1 MSKEMRELLNKI
13 NAKKAEIKAL
23 VADGKIEDAASAK
36 EELKK
41 LQASFDILADLEDD
55 EAQQAQQQA
64 AEGNAQTAGNEKNGL
79 AKQIK
84 AFTNAIKAAWKKT
97 EVTPEDREI
106 LNAMSEGSDEDGG
119 LTVPKDIKTQ
129 IKELRRSE
137 DALENLVNVERVT
150 TKSGTRVIEREADQ
164 TPFDNVEE
172 AAEFPEVSTPQ
183 FDSIDYKVKKKG
195 GILKVTQELLSD
207 TAENIMGYLKKW
219 IAKKSKATRNFM
231 IIAKIKEIC
240 AGLEVPVTGLDS
252 LKDIFNVML
261 DPAIALGSVVV
272 TNQSGFNFLDK
283 LKDEKG
289 NYILQKDPTQATKRL
304 LFGEYPV
311 IRLSN
316 KTLQN
321 VNGKAPIICGDLK
334 EAITIFDRE
343 TLTIDISNLAAGM
356 WEKDQT
362 GIKVR
367 ERLDIQT
374 VDADAVVM
382 GLATAATTGTDVNG
396 DGVADDL
403 NGDGEYNE
411 AELNKLS
418 RENIIALAT
427 EKGYTMT
434 KTAADP
440 KAEVVADFLEQQAA
454 AKTE

>member
-382 GLATAATTGTDVNG
+382 GLAAVATTGTDVNG
-396 DGVADDL
+396 DGVPDDI
-403 NGDGEYNE
+403 NGDGKYNE
-411 AELNKLS
+411 KELNKLTKA
-418 RENIIALAT
+418 EILELAKT
-427 EKGYTMT
+427 KSYTMT
-434 KTAADP
+434 KTEQDAKADII
-440 KAEVVADFLEQQAA
+440 AEFLTQQAG
-454 AKTE
+454 

>member
-23 VADGKIEDAASAK
+23 VADGKIEDAAGAK

-41 LQASFDILADLEDD
+41 LQASFNILADLEDD

-382 GLATAATTGTDVNG
+382 GLATVATTGTDVNG
-396 DGVADDL
+396 DGVPDDI
-403 NGDGEYNE
+403 NGDGKYNE
-411 AELNKLS
+411 KELNKLTKA
-418 RENIIALAT
+418 EILELAKT
-427 EKGYTMT
+427 KSYTMT
-434 KTAADP
+434 KTEQDAKADII
-440 KAEVVADFLEQQAA
+440 AEFLTQQAG
-454 AKTE
+454 